1 MTEVL
6 TLLAPDGTTSRVDVR
21 EPTVTAAAKPG
32 HPLTERVVY
41 AAAHVVPRAAADNT
55 PGAPADLDWDATLA
69 FRHHL
74 WSWGLGV
81 ADAMDTAQ
89 RNMGLDPAAT
99 RELITR
105 SAREAQ
111 SVGGRI
117 VVGVNTDDLPDGR
130 HELPTEQE
138 VVDAYVRQLHH
149 AEDAGAGVVLMASR
163 HLARLARGSDD
174 APSVFRRVYARVVE
188 QASAPV
194 VLHWLG
200 EAFDPALA
208 GYFGG
213 AGVPAAAGAD
223 APAPAA
229 AAAAGAPTAADTVL
243 AIMRD
248 AGEQVSGIKMS
259 LLDAAAETALRARL
273 PETAR
278 MYTGDDFHYVDL
290 IAGAPTASGRHVHSD
305 ALLGAFAAIAPI
317 ASAAVR
323 ALPDEAAFRTL
334 LGPTEGLA
342 RHVFSA
348 PTWHYKTGIAFLA
361 WLNGH
366 QPAFAMVG
374 GQHAGRSLP
383 HLSETVR
390 LANACGA
397 LEDPSLAASRWHDL
411 LTLAGVPVS
420 AWRRGS
426 APTDRSV
433 AGVVA

>member
-1 MTEVL
+1 MSSL
-6 TLLAPDGTTSRVDVR
+6 TLLAPDGTTSRVDLR
-21 EPTVTAAAKPG
+21 EPAVTASAKPTA
-32 HPLTERVVY
+32 PLTERVVY

-117 VVGVNTDDLPDGR
+117 VVGVNTDDLPD
-130 HELPTEQE
+130 ETATEPE
-138 VVDAYVRQLHH
+138 IVDAYVRQLHH

-163 HLARLARGSDD
+163 HLARLADGDP
-174 APSVFRRVYARVVE
+174 ATYRRVYRAVIAR
-188 QASAPV
+188 AGGPV

-213 AGVPAAAGAD
+213 LQGP
-223 APAPAA
+223 
-229 AAAAGAPTAADTVL
+229 DTVL
-243 AIMRD
+243 DIMGD
-248 AGEQVSGIKMS
+248 AGSKVAGIKMS
-259 LLDAAAETALRARL
+259 LLDARAEVSLRSQL
-273 PETAR
+273 PAGVR
-278 MYTGDDFHYVDL
+278 MFTGDDFHYVDL
-290 IAGAPTASGRHVHSD
+290 IAGTDRTHSD
-305 ALLGAFAAIAPI
+305 ALLGAFAAVAPI

-323 ALPDEAAFRTL
+323 ALPDEAAYRAL
-334 LGPTEGLA
+334 LGPTEALS
-342 RHVFSA
+342 RNVFSA

-411 LTLAGVPVS
+411 LALAGVPVS
-420 AWRRGS
+420 AGRRGS
-426 APTDRSV
+426 ASADRPLSGAV
-433 AGVVA
+433 A